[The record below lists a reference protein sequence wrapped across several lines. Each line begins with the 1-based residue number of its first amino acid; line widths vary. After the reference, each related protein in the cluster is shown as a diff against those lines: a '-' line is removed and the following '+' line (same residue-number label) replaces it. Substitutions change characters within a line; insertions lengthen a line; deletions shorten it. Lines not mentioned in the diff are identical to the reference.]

1 MTSSTRLPS
10 PTRNRNG
17 EKSPSRSASSAA
29 STDTAG
35 TRRILADCLEP
46 FADLEP
52 LRERVLVVLSALP
65 DEVRR
70 DLLQDPRFRMT
81 LDDFVPGEG
90 RTVWLACPGPGGNGS
105 RCVVLKPQLADCR
118 EAFAHYVI
126 AHELAHAYLH
136 NGGWG
141 GIDDPE
147 AAADAVAA
155 SWGFQKPAM

>member
-10 PTRNRNG
+10 PNKNG
-17 EKSPSRSASSAA
+17 GNLASHRAPADA
-29 STDTAG
+29 SLDRTEPLG
-35 TRRILADCLEP
+35 ILAAYLQP
-46 FADLEP
+46 FEKLEP
-52 LRERVLVVLSALP
+52 LHDRVLVVLSALP
-65 DEVRR
+65 REVRR

-90 RTVWLACPGPGGNGS
+90 RTVWLACPGPGENGS
-105 RCVVLKPQLADCR
+105 RCVVLKRRLADCP

-141 GIDDPE
+141 EIDDPE

-155 SWGFQKPAM
+155 SWGFPKRVM

>member
-1 MTSSTRLPS
+1 MSTSTRIPS
-10 PTRNRNG
+10 PTKDG
-17 EKSPSRSASSAA
+17 GTLASHREPAKA
-29 STDTAG
+29 SLDT
-35 TRRILADCLEP
+35 TELHRILAAYLEP
-46 FADLEP
+46 FDELEP
-52 LRERVLVVLSALP
+52 LHDRVLAVLGSLP
-65 DEVRR
+65 REVRR

-90 RTVWLACPGPGGNGS
+90 RTVWLACPGSGGNGS
-105 RCVVLKPQLADCR
+105 RCVVLKPQLADCP

-155 SWGFQKPAM
+155 SWGFQKPAR

>member
-1 MTSSTRLPS
+1 MTSSTRRLS
-10 PTRNRNG
+10 PTENG
-17 EKSPSRSASSAA
+17 GTLAGHREPAKASL
-29 STDTAG
+29 DT
-35 TRRILADCLEP
+35 TELHRILAANLEP
-46 FADLEP
+46 FDELEP
-52 LRERVLVVLSALP
+52 LRDRVLAVLASLP
-65 DEVRR
+65 REVRR
-70 DLLQDPRFRMT
+70 DLIQDPRFRMT

>member
-10 PTRNRNG
+10 PTNHG
-17 EKSPSRSASSAA
+17 ETSPGHHGLGESSV
-29 STDTAG
+29 DT
-35 TRRILADCLEP
+35 TELRRILAAYLEP
-46 FADLEP
+46 FDELEP
-52 LRERVLVVLSALP
+52 LRERVLVVLRALP
-65 DEVRR
+65 PEVRR
-70 DLLQDPRFRMT
+70 ELLEDPRFRMT

-105 RCVVLKPQLADCR
+105 RCVVLKPQLTDCP

-136 NGGWG
+136 NGGWDE
-141 GIDDPE
+141 IDDPE

-155 SWGFQKPAM
+155 SWGFPKPVT